1 MSEINI
7 DKKIFNWFFYKVKSF
22 QPHEKNIKIDKYTF
36 VFKRIYVWVK
46 YGKKIMDESMIDWL
60 GPEASP
66 EYLEN
71 CSIEFFVYGLSDNYI
86 NVRLYKD
93 NNNYKMEIDSGVPK
107 KSIDDFFSAIEG
119 ELRGDEK

>member
-1 MSEINI
+1 MSEMDI
-7 DKKIFNWFFYKVKSF
+7 DQKIFNWFFYKVKSL
-22 QPHEKNIKIDKYTF
+22 QPHKEDIKIGKYTF
-36 VFKRIYVWVK
+36 AFKYINIWIK
-46 YGKKIMDESMIDWL
+46 YGEKIIDEIMVDRL
-60 GPEASP
+60 GSKASP